1 MTSPAKKTVKKTVKS
16 PSATLEP
23 TLEPPASPA
32 LEPKTKLSRDL
43 ILQTA
48 AKIADRDGIQALTM
62 RKLAQELSV
71 EAMSIYHHVAHKN
84 DLRDGM
90 INLVFTEI
98 ELPPREVD
106 WKSALRTRAVSAHAV
121 LIRHPWA
128 IGLLESG
135 TVPGPATLQ
144 HHNAVLGCLR
154 EGGFSLPATAHAYSV
169 LDGYIYGFALTEIN
183 LPFKNA
189 DDAVDIA
196 AIMMAQMANN
206 PYPYLAEMTT
216 QHVLQPGYAYADEF
230 EIGLELILDGLER
243 WREVF

>member
-90 INLVFTEI
+90 INLVFTRLNCPLE
-98 ELPPREVD
+98 R
-106 WKSALRTRAVSAHAV
+106 S
-121 LIRHPWA
+121 
-128 IGLLESG
+128 IGN
-135 TVPGPATLQ
+135 P
-144 HHNAVLGCLR
+144 H
-154 EGGFSLPATAHAYSV
+154 
-169 LDGYIYGFALTEIN
+169 FAL
-183 LPFKNA
+183 
-189 DDAVDIA
+189 
-196 AIMMAQMANN
+196 
-206 PYPYLAEMTT
+206 
-216 QHVLQPGYAYADEF
+216 
-230 EIGLELILDGLER
+230 ER
-243 WREVF
+243 FRPMRC